1 MANQRKSKSK
11 NEPKYF
17 YQLADGTRYEIDTNE
32 NNELVTILKEMDK
45 RDRLSERYAI
55 EAHDP
60 LFDYHQNQYHLYP
73 SYFFDSPIDSIKDKH
88 SSVEEILF
96 PEPKTPIL
104 SDKVKPLVPLLKEG
118 QQDLWYLLSE
128 GYKIVDIAKKL
139 NISPEAARSRIRK
152 MHTKIKK
159 LYQEKYGDL

>member
-11 NEPKYF
+11 NEPKYV
-17 YQLADGTRYEIDTNE
+17 YQLVDGTRYEIDTND

-45 RDRLSERYAI
+45 RDRLSERYER

-60 LFDYHQNQYHLYP
+60 LFDFYQNKYHLYP
-73 SYFFDSPIDSIKDKH
+73 STFFDSPIDSIKDKN

-96 PEPKTPIL
+96 PEPKPTIL
-104 SDKVKPLVPLLKEG
+104 SDKVKPLVPLLIES

-128 GYKIVDIAKKL
+128 GFKIVDIAKKL

-159 LYQEKYGDL
+159 LYQAKYGDL